1 MCILDFTVFG
11 VLPVSPPCFFLM
23 AFLGDA
29 QSILFSTYLG
39 SISKSVL
46 EAAATGASAIS
57 TATAANQQ
65 HKAPPPGPQVVIG
78 VVELENGQFDLETG
92 STAGWLPVLSLIVAA
107 SMTTIASVVARRAYL
122 QVLCDIKLDQAAAV
136 RKLKRERRRST
147 THAHSTPI
155 RIGGGLG
162 SDSAVA
168 TGAGGLAHGSSPR
181 VSTEK
186 DLW

>member
-1 MCILDFTVFG
+1 
-11 VLPVSPPCFFLM
+11 M

-46 EAAATGASAIS
+46 EAAAKGATAIS
-57 TATAANQQ
+57 AATAADQQ
-65 HKAPPPGPQVVIG
+65 LRTPPPGPQVVIG
-78 VVELENGQFDLETG
+78 VVELENGQFDLETDT
-92 STAGWLPVLSLIVAA
+92 TAGWLPVLSLLVAA

-136 RKLKRERRRST
+136 RKLKRERRRSSS
-147 THAHSTPI
+147 HAHSPTI

-162 SDSAVA
+162 SDAAGAGVGA
-168 TGAGGLAHGSSPR
+168 GAGGGGPARGSSPR
-181 VSTEK
+181 VSTAK

>member
-1 MCILDFTVFG
+1 
-11 VLPVSPPCFFLM
+11 M

-57 TATAANQQ
+57 AATAANQQ
-65 HKAPPPGPQVVIG
+65 LKTPPPGPQVVIG

-92 STAGWLPVLSLIVAA
+92 STAGWLPVLSVIVAA

-147 THAHSTPI
+147 THAHSPPI

-162 SDSAVA
+162 SDSAGAVGGTGA
-168 TGAGGLAHGSSPR
+168 GAGGLARGSSPR

>member
-1 MCILDFTVFG
+1 
-11 VLPVSPPCFFLM
+11 M

-46 EAAATGASAIS
+46 EAAAKGAIAIS
-57 TATAANQQ
+57 AATAADQQ
-65 HKAPPPGPQVVIG
+65 LRTPPPGPQVVIG
-78 VVELENGQFDLETG
+78 VVELENGQFDLETDT
-92 STAGWLPVLSLIVAA
+92 TAGWLPVLSLLVAA

-136 RKLKRERRRST
+136 RKLKRERRRSSS
-147 THAHSTPI
+147 HAHSPTT

-162 SDSAVA
+162 SDAAGAGVGA
-168 TGAGGLAHGSSPR
+168 GAGGGGPARGSSPR
-181 VSTEK
+181 VSTAK